1 MATDFQTKE
10 VKDLG
15 TSFTNLTGSYSTGE
29 VTVHAIY
36 VSNKNADYRTFYLSL
51 FDNAGTPAEKASILY
66 NVDIAPKSSL
76 VVEKPINLTT
86 STTNTDQRQLRVKA
100 SHTESLDVVASVL
113 VIT

>member
-10 VKDLG
+10 VQNVG
-15 TSFTNLTGSYSTGE
+15 TSFTNLTGSYTGGE

-36 VSNKNADYRTFYLSL
+36 ISNKNAAIRTFYLSL
-51 FDNAGTPAEKASILY
+51 FDNAGTPVEKASVLY
-66 NVDIAPKSSL
+66 NIEIPPQSTL

-86 STTNTDQRQLRVKA
+86 STTATEQRQLRIKA
-100 SHTESLDVVASVL
+100 SHTSSLDVVASVL